1 MKAFVFAAL
10 VAGVLAAAAISFA
23 QHATVPLTRAEA
35 ENSPRLIEY
44 PSML

>member
-10 VAGVLAAAAISFA
+10 VAGVLAAVAISFA